1 MLHCRI
7 FNQAPRR
14 LGDQIMAR
22 IAVFGIGYVGVV
34 SAACL
39 ARDGHTVVAVDVDP
53 GKVAA
58 INAGV
63 SPIVEHGLHGL
74 IAEVVAAG
82 RLTATLDAG
91 TAVQG
96 CDASFVCVGTP
107 SAPDGSIGLGYV
119 EAVCRSI
126 AAALPGTTG
135 FHSVIVRS
143 TIVPGTMEATCVPL
157 LEAVSGLKAGQDFG
171 VGYYPE
177 FLRESTA
184 IQDYYD
190 PGLIVFGALDPK
202 TTELLT
208 DLNKDLPCP
217 VHVVDLRAAEM
228 IKYTSN
234 AWRAVKVT
242 FANEIGNIAKACG
255 LDGQQVMKILCS
267 DHKVSMSPY
276 FMRPGF
282 AFGGSCLPKDVRA
295 LRSIAA
301 DIKVASPLLDAVLVA
316 NAEQINRAERM
327 IRASGSTSVGLVGI
341 SFKPGTDDMRE
352 SPLAELAARLID
364 QGIELTVYDPF
375 VHEAYANDMSAAG
388 RGNDF
393 NIDLKH
399 RLVPTIAELL
409 ARSEIVLVGNK
420 YDETLDALHAAM
432 DSRVVIDLTRIKP
445 GARSGGQYQGI
456 CW

>member
-1 MLHCRI
+1 
-7 FNQAPRR
+7 
-14 LGDQIMAR
+14 MAR

-39 ARDGHTVVAVDVDP
+39 AKDGHTVVAVDVDP

-58 INAGV
+58 INSGI
-63 SPIVEHGLHGL
+63 SPIVEHGLGEM

-82 RLTATLDAG
+82 RLSATLDA
-91 TAVQG
+91 TAAVQG
-96 CDASFVCVGTP
+96 SDASFVCVGTP
-107 SAPDGSIGLGYV
+107 SAADGSIGLTYV
-119 EAVCRSI
+119 EGVCRSI
-126 AAALPGTTG
+126 AAALPGKDG
-135 FHSVIVRS
+135 FHSVIIRS
-143 TIVPGTMEATCVPL
+143 TIVPGTMEKTCVPI
-157 LEAVSGLKAGQDFG
+157 LERVSGMTAGTDFG

-184 IQDYYD
+184 IQDFYD
-190 PGLIVFGALDPK
+190 PGLIVFGALDAA
-202 TTELLT
+202 TADFLTLL
-208 DLNKDLPCP
+208 NNDLPCP
-217 VHVVDLRAAEM
+217 VHVVDLRSAEM

-295 LRSIAA
+295 LRSISA
-301 DIKVASPLLDAVLVA
+301 DVDVASPLLDAVLVA
-316 NAEQINRAERM
+316 NAEQINRAEQM
-327 IRASGSTSVGLVGI
+327 IKASGSTSVGLVGI

-364 QGIELTVYDPF
+364 QGMQLTVYDPF
-375 VHEAYANDMSAAG
+375 VHEAYVNDMSAAG
-388 RGNDF
+388 RGNDY
-393 NIDLKH
+393 NIDLKD

-409 ARSEIVLVGNK
+409 SKSEIVLIGNR
-420 YDETLDALHAAM
+420 YDETLVELHAAM
-432 DSRVVIDLTRIKP
+432 TERPVIDLTRIKP
-445 GARSGGQYQGI
+445 DARSGGHYQGI